1 VRQIFRLALIFGGLL
16 VAILLVHQAV
26 QIRAAEYIITSADP
40 SASLDE
46 WRRAGDGTGLLLR
59 MFTAGALIMLLSAYF
74 RVLQGHDH
82 RPADS
87 MEAMQPL
94 ADALLDLKARE
105 QAQRQEKRAAVAQMH
120 EMRAIHATL
129 LEGISTGVV
138 TVDMQG
144 RLATCNPAA
153 RAILHWPGPE
163 PVGQPVEDVFRG
175 CLPPGLETPGPR
187 ARRVEF
193 TWRPPGL
200 AAKHLGLS
208 LSPIDTPAGRLTA
221 MLFTD
226 LTEMKRLKRQVEM
239 RRHLAQLGEVSAGIA
254 HEFRNNMGAVVGYAR
269 LIAKDLPDDG
279 PAREVVEAMM
289 GELTGM
295 EHLIR
300 DLLDF
305 SRKEE
310 LQPAPVPVADLL
322 RHAAE
327 VGAADF
333 EVDLQVRAEAGLPDL
348 WADEARLRQS
358 LINLVRNACEAARAA
373 HPAGSPR
380 VRVSAAAEPAEAEGA
395 PPEWVA
401 VTVADNGPGVAPNS
415 RPKIF
420 LPFFTTKESGTGMG
434 LAHVHKTVT
443 AHGGDV
449 TLIDV
454 PEGGA
459 AFRLRL
465 PTVHRPGGTAP
476 GTGEENV

>member
-1 VRQIFRLALIFGGLL
+1 VRQIFRLALIFGALL
-16 VAILLVHQAV
+16 VAIFVVHQA
-26 QIRAAEYIITSADP
+26 IRIQAAEYIITSPDP
-40 SASLDE
+40 AASAAE
-46 WRRAGDGTGLLLR
+46 WRRAGEGTRLLLQL
-59 MFTAGALIMLLSAYF
+59 FTAGALIMLLSSYL

-82 RPADS
+82 RPAS
-87 MEAMQPL
+87 SLEAMQPL
-94 ADALLDLKARE
+94 TDALLDLKARE

-129 LEGISTGVV
+129 LEGITTGVV
-138 TVDMQG
+138 TVDLQG
-144 RLATCNPAA
+144 RLATCNPSA
-153 RAILHWPGPE
+153 RAILNWSGPE
-163 PVGQPVEDVFRG
+163 PVGRPVGEVFRG
-175 CLPPGLETPGPR
+175 CLPPGLESPGPT

-200 AAKHLGLS
+200 APKHLGLS
-208 LSPIDTPAGRLTA
+208 LSPIDTPQGRLTA

-269 LIAKDLPDDG
+269 LIAKDLPDDA

-295 EHLIR
+295 ERLIR

-310 LQPAPVPVADLL
+310 MQLAPVAVKPLL
-322 RHAAE
+322 HHAAE
-327 VGAADF
+327 VGGADF
-333 EVDLQVRAEAGLPDL
+333 EVPVMVTVPSGLPAL
-348 WADEARLRQS
+348 AADEGRLRQS
-358 LINLVRNACEAARAA
+358 LINLVRNACEAARSGPHAA
-373 HPAGSPR
+373 VPEVS
-380 VRVSAAAEPAEAEGA
+380 VSAAAESAAPGA

-401 VTVADNGPGVAPNS
+401 VTVADNGAGVAPGS
-415 RPKIF
+415 RAKIF

-449 TLIDV
+449 TLIDS
-454 PEGGA
+454 PDGGA

-465 PTVHRPGGTAP
+465 PTVHHPAGTVPAQ
-476 GTGEENV
+476 GEETV